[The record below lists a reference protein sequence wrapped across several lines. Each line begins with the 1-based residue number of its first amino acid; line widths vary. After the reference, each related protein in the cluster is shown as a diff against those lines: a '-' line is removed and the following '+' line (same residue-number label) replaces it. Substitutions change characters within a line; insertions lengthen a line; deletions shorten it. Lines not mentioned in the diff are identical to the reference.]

1 MNDITD
7 SLNNNNSLSLSS
19 FFLRAQ
25 YFDKYSLTPET
36 GGAINGFVLD
46 SLDAAKQKIGDYLAA
61 MPADQLAQARAQLLT

>member
-1 MNDITD
+1 MTGSPL
-7 SLNNNNSLSLSS
+7 SLLSLSLSS
-19 FFLRAQ
+19 SFRAQ

-46 SLDAAKQKIGDYLAA
+46 SLDAAKQKIGDFLAS